1 MAVAGQM
8 AYPWAC
14 DFNPPVQM
22 ESPIKGRVLSIIVAG
37 AMIASTSTVL
47 AATPKPKPTAKS
59 IAKSRPMPLVRKP
72 SQKWPPLGF
81 INPSHGEIYYRLPM
95 GPELLG
101 ELSAAAA
108 LSQQLKACAKL
119 ACGVVKIASTNG
131 CTWWQIDSTVS
142 GPLSATDLTK
152 VPYGALKTT
161 AKGTDKKQI
170 TTVILIST
178 EPLKAN
184 IGVGG
189 INISC
194 YHTPATTSLQ
204 KIPSN
209 VYTVNTPTPSPSE
222 LATTNTN

>member
-1 MAVAGQM
+1 
-8 AYPWAC
+8 
-14 DFNPPVQM
+14 
-22 ESPIKGRVLSIIVAG
+22 
-37 AMIASTSTVL
+37 
-47 AATPKPKPTAKS
+47 
-59 IAKSRPMPLVRKP
+59 
-72 SQKWPPLGF
+72 
-81 INPSHGEIYYRLPM
+81 M

-142 GPLSATDLTK
+142 GPLSATDSTK
-152 VPYGALKTT
+152 VPYGTLKTT
-161 AKGTDKKQI
+161 AKGTNKKQI
-170 TTVILIST
+170 ATVILISA

-189 INISC
+189 LNISC
-194 YHTPATTSLQ
+194 YHTPVTTSSQ